1 MKNMWENSL
10 KGINMEKELINIK
23 MVMNL
28 KDIMK
33 KIKSKEQV
41 KFITKMVLIFTDF
54 GAKIW

>member
-1 MKNMWENSL
+1 
-10 KGINMEKELINIK
+10 MEKEHINIK
-23 MVMNL
+23 MEMNL

-41 KFITKMVLIFTDF
+41 KFITKMVLISTDF